1 MLAVRSFGVIMRF
14 KDAAYEILKKSGKQL
29 HYREITAIALEAN
42 KLDTVGLTP
51 DASMGALLYT
61 DTLKPNSRFR
71 RGDQRG
77 NFGLKVTSS
86 LNIDQHFLNIQTQ
99 VKKELR
105 KHLLKI
111 EPSKFEEL
119 IKILLEEMGFENTE
133 NTPYS
138 NDKGVDVRGVLRSN
152 PLSEVKIAI
161 QAKRWSKNVGSDV
174 VRDLR
179 GSLRVADSE
188 QGLIITPSNFT
199 AEAKKDSIAQ
209 GKTPIRLIDGDQLVE
224 LLIQYKVGVKLEE
237 YVVPTIDGEYWSEI
251 LGVSIEETEQ
261 DQGSSRTRKKMN
273 DSIKNTYPIKIQANH
288 KEQIFEAELLNING
302 EVLLKNKVFPT
313 PTNAAKEIVEW
324 KTVNGWDFWKYWD
337 EKTGKW
343 EKIGRLR
350 EK

>member
-1 MLAVRSFGVIMRF
+1 MRF
-14 KDAAYEILKKSGKQL
+14 KDAAYEILKKVGKQL
-29 HYREITAIALEAN
+29 HYREITALAMEA
-42 KLDTVGLTP
+42 KILDTVGLTP

-61 DTLKPNSRFR
+61 DTLKPDSRFR

-77 NFGLKVTSS
+77 TFALRMVLSG
-86 LNIDQHFLNIQTQ
+86 NIDQQFQNIQTQ
-99 VKKELR
+99 VRKELK

-111 EPSKFEEL
+111 DPSKFEEL
-119 IKILLEEMGFENTE
+119 IRILLEEMGFEETGT
-133 NTPYS
+133 TPYS

-188 QGLIITPSNFT
+188 QGLIITPSSFT
-199 AEAKKDSIAQ
+199 AEAKKDSKDP
-209 GKTPIRLIDGDQLVE
+209 GRTPIRLIDGEQLVD

-237 YVVPTIDGEYWSEI
+237 YVVPTIDNEYWSEI
-251 LGVSIEETEQ
+251 LGVIIKEGTPEPE
-261 DQGSSRTRKKMN
+261 RLKKTTKK
-273 DSIKNTYPIKIQANH
+273 DKPTKTPLFPLKIQALY
-288 KEQIFEAELLNING
+288 KGQTYEGLLVNVEGEIMWNG
-302 EVLLKNKVFPT
+302 STFPT
-313 PTNAAKEIVEW
+313 PSNAAKAIVEW

-337 EKTGKW
+337 EDTKKW
-343 EKIGRLR
+343 EKIGNLR

>member
-1 MLAVRSFGVIMRF
+1 MRF
-14 KDAAYEILKKSGKQL
+14 KDAAFEILKKSGKQL
-29 HYREITAIALEAN
+29 HYREITSIALEAN
-42 KLDTVGLTP
+42 MLDTVGLTP

-61 DTLKPNSRFR
+61 DTLKPDSRFR

-77 NFGLKVTSS
+77 TFGLKVTSS

-111 EPSKFEEL
+111 DPAKFEEL

-152 PLSEVKIAI
+152 PFSEVKIAT

-199 AEAKKDSIAQ
+199 AEAKKDSTAP
-209 GKTPIRLIDGDQLVE
+209 GKTPIRLIDGDQLVD

-251 LGVSIEETEQ
+251 LGVSIEETDQ
-261 DQGSSRTRKKMN
+261 DQGISKSRKKTK
-273 DSIKNTYPIKIQANH
+273 DSIKNTFPLKIQAEYKGISH
-288 KEQIFEAELLNING
+288 TAELIDITGQVNMDNITY
-302 EVLLKNKVFPT
+302 KT
-313 PTNAAKEIVEW
+313 PSAAAKTIVDWEE
-324 KTVNGWDFWKYWD
+324 VNGWRFWKYWD
-337 EKTGKW
+337 ETSQKW
-343 EKIGRLR
+343 EIIGKLR
-350 EK
+350 KKY